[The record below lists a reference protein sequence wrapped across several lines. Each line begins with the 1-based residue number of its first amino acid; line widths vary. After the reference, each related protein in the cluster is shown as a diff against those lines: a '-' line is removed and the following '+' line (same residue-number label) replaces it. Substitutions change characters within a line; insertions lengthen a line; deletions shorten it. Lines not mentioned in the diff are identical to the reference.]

1 MANELP
7 TRALRLA
14 AVALSLLS
22 ISTTR
27 ASADESSYP
36 DGVENSQDPKDV
48 PTPPNE
54 ALAAIRLPDGFRA
67 TLFAAEPDVSQPVSL
82 SFDDR
87 GRLWVAECYTYK
99 GSSGPWDSPVH
110 DRILIFEDRDND
122 GRFDGRKVFTDKIQ
136 NLTSVLPGFGGV
148 WATAAPR
155 LVFIPDR
162 DRDDVPDGP
171 PKTLLD
177 GWNDGGIGHCVVNG
191 LNWGPDGWLY
201 GNQGIQGVSNVGK
214 PDASESDRRR
224 FNGGIWRYHPLREVF
239 EVVCEGT
246 TNPWGLDFDDYGQ
259 AFFTNCVIGH
269 LWHAIPGAHYERM
282 YGNDFTP
289 NTYRLIGPTSDH
301 LHWGG
306 GPWQESRN
314 GDPRHDAAGGGHAHA
329 GAMIYL
335 GDNWPKE
342 YRGSIFMNNIHGR
355 RLNRDVLERRGSGYV
370 ARHGKDFLLSG
381 DPWYRGIALR
391 YGPDGGVYLSD
402 WCDFGECHDNDGV
415 HRKSGRIF
423 KIVYGAEDPPS
434 RSVDLAAL
442 SDSELVELQLH
453 RNDWFVR
460 HARRILAERAS
471 EGRDLSAAHAEL
483 RTMLSKNED
492 VTRRLRA
499 LWALY
504 ASSGIDD
511 AALGKLLDDSNEHV
525 RGWAIRLLADDR
537 VLPESVL
544 EKLTALARDDS
555 SALVRLSLASAIGRI
570 DPSLRWD
577 VVAALIAHPEDSE
590 DANLP
595 YMIWYALEPL
605 FEVDRTR
612 AISLAAKAKLSF
624 VRRSIARRAASR

>member
-1 MANELP
+1 MPARLENSTLRENMANELP

-201 GNQGIQGVSNVGK
+201 GNQGIQGVSNVGSPMPPK
-214 PDASESDRRR
+214 AIGDGSMVGSGATIRCGKFSRSSAKGRR
-224 FNGGIWRYHPLREVF
+224 
-239 EVVCEGT
+239 
-246 TNPWGLDFDDYGQ
+246 
-259 AFFTNCVIGH
+259 
-269 LWHAIPGAHYERM
+269 IPG
-282 YGNDFTP
+282 
-289 NTYRLIGPTSDH
+289 
-301 LHWGG
+301 
-306 GPWQESRN
+306 
-314 GDPRHDAAGGGHAHA
+314 
-329 GAMIYL
+329 
-335 GDNWPKE
+335 
-342 YRGSIFMNNIHGR
+342 GSISMIT
-355 RLNRDVLERRGSGYV
+355 
-370 ARHGKDFLLSG
+370 
-381 DPWYRGIALR
+381 
-391 YGPDGGVYLSD
+391 
-402 WCDFGECHDNDGV
+402 
-415 HRKSGRIF
+415 
-423 KIVYGAEDPPS
+423 
-434 RSVDLAAL
+434 
-442 SDSELVELQLH
+442 
-453 RNDWFVR
+453 
-460 HARRILAERAS
+460 ARRS
-471 EGRDLSAAHAEL
+471 S
-483 RTMLSKNED
+483 RT
-492 VTRRLRA
+492 
-499 LWALY
+499 
-504 ASSGIDD
+504 ASSGTYGTRFPVHTTSACTETTSPRTRTGSSGRPRTISIG
-511 AALGKLLDDSNEHV
+511 AAGLGRSPETAT
-525 RGWAIRLLADDR
+525 RGMMRQVGARSCR
-537 VLPESVL
+537 
-544 EKLTALARDDS
+544 RDD
-555 SALVRLSLASAIGRI
+555 LS
-570 DPSLRWD
+570 
-577 VVAALIAHPEDSE
+577 
-590 DANLP
+590 
-595 YMIWYALEPL
+595 
-605 FEVDRTR
+605 
-612 AISLAAKAKLSF
+612 
-624 VRRSIARRAASR
+624 RR